1 MRIPLLMAL
10 SLCILSIATDIYIYF
25 DLRRNFPRRPIVAL
39 TYGIFAVICW
49 IFIAVCMLMPR
60 RDSDSGILFQMWG
73 IYSYLSILIPK
84 TLFCLF
90 SLIGQIPGLWKSK
103 GVRLGLFAG
112 LPVACLVF
120 ISMWWGAAV
129 TRRQIEV
136 VDVDVVSPRVPDAF
150 DGYRI
155 AQISDLHTGTWG
167 DDTSFIQTLV
177 DSVNALKPDVIFF
190 TGDIV
195 NRQSSELA
203 PFLRTLSRLE
213 APDGVYSIL
222 GNHDYGDYVDWPSE
236 TDKRENLQLLKNW
249 ERQIGW
255 HMLNNERTQL
265 IRGNDTIQLIGVEN
279 WGEPPFYQYGHLIDA
294 YPLSRDSVYNLKDN
308 RFKILLTHNPEH
320 WRREVTRI
328 SNIDLSLAGHT
339 HAMQTVFR
347 LGPWKWSPSALRYEQ
362 WGGLYEKQN
371 PDGETLKIY
380 VNIGAGEVGMPFRI
394 GATPEITI
402 LTLRKK
408 EI

>member
-1 MRIPLLMAL
+1 MAL

-195 NRQSSELA
+195 NRQSSEPRA
-203 PFLRTLSRLE
+203 
-213 APDGVYSIL
+213 I
-222 GNHDYGDYVDWPSE
+222 
-236 TDKRENLQLLKNW
+236 
-249 ERQIGW
+249 
-255 HMLNNERTQL
+255 
-265 IRGNDTIQLIGVEN
+265 
-279 WGEPPFYQYGHLIDA
+279 PPH
-294 YPLSRDSVYNLKDN
+294 SV
-308 RFKILLTHNPEH
+308 
-320 WRREVTRI
+320 
-328 SNIDLSLAGHT
+328 A
-339 HAMQTVFR
+339 A
-347 LGPWKWSPSALRYEQ
+347 
-362 WGGLYEKQN
+362 
-371 PDGETLKIY
+371 
-380 VNIGAGEVGMPFRI
+380 
-394 GATPEITI
+394 
-402 LTLRKK
+402 
-408 EI
+408 